1 MRLLLKTPVDQSL
14 PQVWAGFDRTLFEKL
29 TPAFPPVSV
38 VRFDG
43 CLKDDLVHLRLN
55 FFVFRQDWIS
65 RIVDQQTSSKEIYFT
80 DRGIRL
86 PFFLTYWEHHHRLLD
101 SGDSAQTIIIDDV
114 TFKTPFF
121 LTDYL
126 LYPVLWIQFACRKPV
141 YRRVFRRSLSSGIFR

>member
-1 MRLLLKTPVDQSL
+1 MRFILKTSVDQSL
-14 PQVWAGFDRTLFEKL
+14 PQVWAGFNRALFDQL

-43 CLKDDLVHLRLN
+43 CLRDDLVHLQLN

-65 RIVDQQTSSKEIYFT
+65 RIVDQQTSPKEIYFT
-80 DRGIRL
+80 DKGIRL
-86 PFFLTYWEHHHRLLD
+86 PFFLAYWEHHHRLLD
-101 SGDSAQTIIIDDV
+101 AGNLDRTIIIDDV

-126 LYPVLWIQFACRKPV
+126 LYPVLWVQFACRKPV
-141 YRRVFRRSLSSGIFR
+141 YRRVFSRSLSSGFI